1 MAGTTGVTVVVS
13 DGVGA
18 THGYGTT
25 GVMEDTTDTDGVVT
39 MDTAGAVTAGA
50 VTVGAVTAGAVTATV
65 MVMVMA
71 ITANTVITEVEEG
84 IITTIQL
91 PVMDPQEI

>member
-1 MAGTTGVTVVVS
+1 MVMAGTTGVTVVVS

-50 VTVGAVTAGAVTATV
+50 VTAGAVTATV